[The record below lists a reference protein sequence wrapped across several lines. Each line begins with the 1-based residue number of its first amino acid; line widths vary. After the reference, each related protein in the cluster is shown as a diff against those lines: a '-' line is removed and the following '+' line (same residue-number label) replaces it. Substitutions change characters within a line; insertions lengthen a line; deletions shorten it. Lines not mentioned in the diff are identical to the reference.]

1 MGEIEC
7 KPPTQLIVEASISS
21 TDHQEKNNNGEALSP
36 SCSNLLMKIHAGYFR
51 ISLSLGC
58 QALLW
63 KTLTQP
69 NGVSRDVLHI
79 FSKLPST
86 ACLLLWCLAALTQIS
101 LSLVYVLRC
110 YFQFDLVKAEFTH
123 HIGVNYLYAPWISWL
138 LLLQS
143 APILLQNTSLLYMIL
158 CWTFIVPLAMLDI
171 KIYGQWFTTEK
182 RFLSVMANP
191 TSQISVI
198 GNLVAARAAA
208 QMGWNE
214 SAVFMWSLG
223 MVHYLVLFVTLY
235 QRLSGQ
241 TSLPKILRPTFSLFF
256 AAPSMGSIAWNS
268 ITGTVDTTSKMLFF
282 FSLFLFVSL
291 VNLQQTTLNMCLCIY
306 IYIAVKPDSDIDLCY
321 GWFLQACRPSLFK
334 KSMRQFNVA
343 WWAYSFPLTLLAMAA
358 TEYSGDVKCHVA
370 TLLMLLLSVVSILV
384 FLGLMMLTA
393 TNIDRLFGGTDDP
406 ILTFC
411 KNQKSNAQATTK

>member
-1 MGEIEC
+1 MMEEIEC
-7 KPPTQLIVEASISS
+7 KPPTQLTVEASISS
-21 TDHQEKNNNGEALSP
+21 TDHPEKNNGEALSP
-36 SCSNLLMKIHAGYFR
+36 SCSNILTKIHAGYFR

-63 KTLTQP
+63 KILTQP
-69 NGVSRDVLHI
+69 NGVSRDVLHV

-101 LSLVYVLRC
+101 LTLVYVLRC
-110 YFQFDLVKAEFTH
+110 YFQFDLVKAEFSH

-138 LLLQS
+138 ALLQS

-191 TSQISVI
+191 TSLISVI

-208 QMGWNE
+208 QMGWKE
-214 SAVFMWSLG
+214 SAVCMWSLG

-241 TSLPKILRPTFSLFF
+241 NSLPTTLRPTFFLFF
-256 AAPSMGSIAWNS
+256 AAPSMGSLAWNS
-268 ITGTVDTTSKMLFF
+268 ITGTFDTTSKILFF

-291 VNLQQTTLNMCLCIY
+291 
-306 IYIAVKPDSDIDLCY
+306 
-321 GWFLQACRPSLFK
+321 ACRPFLFK
-334 KSMRQFNVA
+334 KSMRKFNVA
-343 WWAYSFPLTLLAMAA
+343 WWAYSFPLTFLAMAA
-358 TEYSGDVKCHVA
+358 VEYSREMKCHVA
-370 TLLMLLLSVVSILV
+370 TLLMLLLSVVSVLV

-393 TNIDRLFGGTDDP
+393 ANIDRLLGGTDDP
-406 ILTFC
+406 ILAFC
-411 KNQKSNAQATTK
+411 KNKKSNAGATTK

>member
-1 MGEIEC
+1 MMEEIEC

-21 TDHQEKNNNGEALSP
+21 TDHPKKNNNGEALSP
-36 SCSNLLMKIHAGYFR
+36 SCSNILTKIHAGYFR

-63 KTLTQP
+63 KILTQP
-69 NGVSRDVLHI
+69 NGVSRDVLHV

-101 LSLVYVLRC
+101 LTLVYVLRC
-110 YFQFDLVKAEFTH
+110 YFQFDLVKAEFSH

-138 LLLQS
+138 ALLQS
-143 APILLQNTSLLYMIL
+143 APILLQNSSLLYMIL

-191 TSQISVI
+191 TSLISVI

-208 QMGWNE
+208 QMGWKE
-214 SAVFMWSLG
+214 SAVCMWSLG

-241 TSLPKILRPTFSLFF
+241 NSLPTILRPTFFLFF
-256 AAPSMGSIAWNS
+256 AAPSMGSLAWNS
-268 ITGTVDTTSKMLFF
+268 ITGTFDTTSKMLFF
-282 FSLFLFVSL
+282 FSLFLSVSL
-291 VNLQQTTLNMCLCIY
+291 
-306 IYIAVKPDSDIDLCY
+306 
-321 GWFLQACRPSLFK
+321 ACRPFLFK
-334 KSMRQFNVA
+334 KSMRKFNVA
-343 WWAYSFPLTLLAMAA
+343 WWAYSFPLTFLAMAA
-358 TEYSGDVKCHVA
+358 VEYSREVKCHVA
-370 TLLMLLLSVVSILV
+370 TLLMLLLSVVSVLV

-393 TNIDRLFGGTDDP
+393 ANIDRLLGGTDDP
-406 ILTFC
+406 ILAFC
-411 KNQKSNAQATTK
+411 KNKKSNAGATTK